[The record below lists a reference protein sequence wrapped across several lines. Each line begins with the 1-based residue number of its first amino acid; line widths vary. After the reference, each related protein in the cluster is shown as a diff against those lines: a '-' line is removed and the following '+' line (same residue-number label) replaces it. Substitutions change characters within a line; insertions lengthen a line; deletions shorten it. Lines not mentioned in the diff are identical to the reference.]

1 MLRIVVGV
9 TNSSRDLRSTWLICG
24 GVANASGLAAI
35 RARKFWVYAA
45 VGLTLVAFIVV
56 SDVALTSPPTQRQN
70 PIQHVIVVMQ
80 ENRTFDNYFWTWPGQ
95 AGYVAGLCM
104 PLDPSVPT
112 GGCVKPKPA
121 SSTAL
126 SGDLP
131 HSWTSSW
138 AAYNNGSMNG
148 FLTAAGDNPAV
159 MDYYDNGSLPN
170 LWTYAKD
177 YVLADQFFTSA
188 KSYSQPNH
196 WYMIAGASPQVSLY
210 QGSAQEKSACY
221 DAVTRQLTMA
231 TCAYINQA
239 QEIQTMADLMN
250 GHGITWKYYDTP
262 IPQGATLAAAI
273 KGSCKGCDPWAYWNP
288 LDAKNSSYTN
298 LAYTDNIVARRQ
310 LFWDIGN
317 GTLPQVSWVIPSAP
331 ISDHPP
337 ANITLGMWWITDI
350 VDSVMQS
357 KYWQSTAI
365 VVLWDDYGGFFDT
378 VSPPA
383 VDGYGLSF
391 RTPALIISPY
401 AKEGYLDHTVYDFES
416 TLKFIEWR
424 FGLPSLTQRD
434 SGANDL
440 LNAFDF
446 NGGPG
451 VAHIIPL
458 TNAQLAAIQPYVL
471 LGSNSNPNPGGSG
484 AATLAFIDGNPD

>member
-1 MLRIVVGV
+1 MTLPIQG
-9 TNSSRDLRSTWLICG
+9 RS
-24 GVANASGLAAI
+24 
-35 RARKFWVYAA
+35 FWVYAA
-45 VGLTLVAFIVV
+45 VGLALVVLIVV
-56 SDVALTSPPTQRQN
+56 SDVALTSSSTTQNQN

-80 ENRTFDNYFWTWPGQ
+80 ENRSFDNYFWTWPGQ
-95 AGYVAGLCM
+95 LGYNASLCM
-104 PLDPSVPT
+104 PLNPSQPS
-112 GGCVKPKPA
+112 GSCLKAHLAP
-121 SSTAL
+121 STAL

-131 HSWTSSW
+131 HTWTSTW
-138 AAYNNGSMNG
+138 ASYNNGSMDG
-148 FLTAAGDNPAV
+148 FLSAAGGNSAV
-159 MDYYDNGSLPN
+159 MDYYDNRSLPN

-196 WYMIAGASPQVSLY
+196 WYMIAGTSPQVSLY
-210 QGSAQEKSACY
+210 QGSSQEKSACY
-221 DAVTRQLTMA
+221 NAATKQLTMA
-231 TCAYINQA
+231 TCAYIDQA
-239 QEIQTMADLMN
+239 QEIQTMADLLN
-250 GHGITWKYYDTP
+250 AHGITWKYYDTP
-262 IPQGATLAAAI
+262 IPQGTTLAAAI

-298 LAYTDNIVARRQ
+298 PAYTDSIVARRQ

-357 KYWQSTAI
+357 KYWQSTAV

-378 VSPPA
+378 VPPPA

-424 FGLPSLTQRD
+424 FGLPPLTQRD
-434 SGANDL
+434 SGANNL

-446 NGGPG
+446 GQSPAPPH
-451 VAHIIPL
+451 VIPL
-458 TNAQLAAIQPYVL
+458 TSVQMATIRPLLL
-471 LGSNSNPNPGGSG
+471 LGSNPNPNPSGTG
-484 AATLAFIDGNPD
+484 AAGLAFINGDPD